1 MLSTILLAAQI
12 YNGEIVRF
20 IPSSLTQSS
29 ELFFIHIATY
39 VVVVNV
45 VDVLEV
51 LQKETDSLF
60 FPLFLT
66 W

>member
-60 FPLFLT
+60 FLLFLT